1 MLIKPY
7 NVIVAA
13 TVQNERS
20 LIMEIRV
27 SENIKRLRKEKG
39 LTQET
44 LAGILHISPQSISKW
59 ERGDAYPDISM
70 LPTLANC
77 FGITIDALLG
87 NDQIIAEERIKHY
100 IEEYKKFTTNEE
112 GQRAL
117 ELAKIA
123 YEDYSYDY
131 RIVMLYVNALKVY
144 GTSNDKEEIEC
155 LCKLVLKNCTDKTLL
170 LDASSHILGLNSAE
184 DKFAFMEKYIE
195 YGQDWNW
202 FNVYPHSSVE
212 GKIMMQSDIIDKWW
226 HLNAYIGILANSKND
241 IEGYVVSP
249 QEKIALIKKQQA
261 IFNAMF
267 DEDDFGEFV
276 FYVGQFN
283 ELLTKEY
290 LAIGDTE
297 KAIECFEKSVNGW
310 LAYNNL
316 PNEYEYKNILISY
329 RPCMKEKL
337 NGSYTTLSRYKNE
350 IDKNPIY
357 DIIRNREEFIN
368 AYSKL

>member
-1 MLIKPY
+1 
-7 NVIVAA
+7 
-13 TVQNERS
+13 
-20 LIMEIRV
+20 MEIRV
-27 SENIKRLRKEKG
+27 SENIRRLRKEKG
-39 LTQET
+39 ITQEA
-44 LAGILHISPQSISKW
+44 LADMLHISPQSISKW

-70 LPTLANC
+70 LSPLANY
-77 FGITIDALLG
+77 FDVTIDSLLG
-87 NDQIIAEERIKHY
+87 NDKIIAEERIKRY
-100 IEEYKKFTTNEE
+100 IEEYKVLTAKDD
-112 GQRAL
+112 GKRAL
-117 ELAKIA
+117 EIAKIA

-144 GTSNDKEEIEC
+144 GTSNDKEEIER

-170 LDASSHILGLNSAE
+170 LDASSHILGIKSAE

-202 FNVYPHSSVE
+202 FNVYPYSSIE
-212 GKIMMQSDIIDKWW
+212 GKIMMQTDIVDKWW

-249 QEKIALIKKQQA
+249 NEKIALIKKQQA

-267 DEDDFGEFV
+267 DEDDLGEFV

-297 KAIECFEKSVNGW
+297 KAMECFEKSVNGW
-310 LAYNNL
+310 IAYNNL
-316 PNEYEYKNILISY
+316 PNEYEYKNVLISN

-350 IDKNPIY
+350 IDNNSIY
-357 DIIRNREEFIN
+357 DSIRNNERFLG
-368 AYSKL
+368 AYRNLSN